1 MAGPRLK
8 TARPL
13 AIQHKAMLILEGDG
27 RHIDEVLRFVKRE
40 FDSGMRFG
48 EIARMLS
55 LSYDELLELM
65 PRFRQRIRDLRLRR
79 QRAVASA
86 FSWN

>member
-1 MAGPRLK
+1 MADRRLK
-8 TARPL
+8 AARPL
-13 AIQHKAMLILEGDG
+13 AIEHKAMLTLGGDG
-27 RHIDEVLRFVKRE
+27 RHMDEVLRFVKRGFE
-40 FDSGMRFG
+40 NGMRFG

-65 PRFRQRIRDLRLRR
+65 PRFRHRIRDLRLQR
-79 QRAVASA
+79 QRAVARA